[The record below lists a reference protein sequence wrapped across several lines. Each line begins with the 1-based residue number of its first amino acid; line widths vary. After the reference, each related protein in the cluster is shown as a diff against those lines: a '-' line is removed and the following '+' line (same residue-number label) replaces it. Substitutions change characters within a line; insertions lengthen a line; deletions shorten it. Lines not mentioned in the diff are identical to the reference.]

1 MKLFKQVRKLTV
13 DKILI
18 DFDKLDFEFNVNCTS
33 DNKSDV
39 ATFTIYN
46 LSETTK
52 KALKKGQN
60 VSLTAG
66 YEELQGI
73 IFNGVV
79 ENIIHRRLEND
90 IATIIYASPNNRL
103 YTNTVINK
111 QFKAGIKAR
120 DVLNLISKEIAF
132 KIEIKGLGKDTV
144 YPNGKAFSNRLSKV
158 MEIIARDTNSRVRLF
173 NNTIEFTE
181 KNKTYST
188 VIKLN
193 SENGLVRC
201 EKQEDKIQEDKK
213 EKVKD
218 KEKVKY
224 NLECLLIPI
233 IQINQ
238 ILEVESY
245 EFKGKLIVREI
256 SYNATDIN
264 TFSAVATCE
273 VVE

>member
-1 MKLFKQVRKLTV
+1 MRLFKQVRKLTI

-18 DFDKLDFEFNVNCTS
+18 DFDKLDFEFKIECTS
-33 DNKSDV
+33 DNKSDI

-46 LSETTK
+46 LSEATK
-52 KALKKGQN
+52 KTLKKGQN

-66 YEELQGI
+66 YEELQGV
-73 IFNGVV
+73 IFNGVI
-79 ENIIHRRLEND
+79 ENIIHKREEND

-120 DVLNLISKEIAF
+120 EVLTLISKEIAF
-132 KIEIKGLGKDTV
+132 KIDIKGLGKDIT
-144 YPNGKAFSNRLSKV
+144 YPNGKAFSNRLSNV

-173 NNTIEFTE
+173 NNTIEFME
-181 KNKTYST
+181 KNKNYST

-193 SENGLVRC
+193 AGNGLIRC
-201 EKQEDKIQEDKK
+201 EKQEDKVEQK
-213 EKVKD
+213 EEKKVKD
-218 KEKVKY
+218 NQKEKY

-233 IQINQ
+233 VQINQ

-245 EFKGKLIVREI
+245 EYTGKLIVRELT
-256 SYNATDIN
+256 YNAMDIN
-264 TFSAVATCE
+264 TFSVVATCE

>member
-90 IATIIYASPNNRL
+90 IATIIYASP
-103 YTNTVINK
+103 
-111 QFKAGIKAR
+111 
-120 DVLNLISKEIAF
+120 
-132 KIEIKGLGKDTV
+132 
-144 YPNGKAFSNRLSKV
+144 
-158 MEIIARDTNSRVRLF
+158 IIG
-173 NNTIEFTE
+173 
-181 KNKTYST
+181 Y
-188 VIKLN
+188 
-193 SENGLVRC
+193 
-201 EKQEDKIQEDKK
+201 IQIQ
-213 EKVKD
+213 
-218 KEKVKY
+218 
-224 NLECLLIPI
+224 LLI
-233 IQINQ
+233 NS
-238 ILEVESY
+238 L
-245 EFKGKLIVREI
+245 KLG
-256 SYNATDIN
+256 
-264 TFSAVATCE
+264 
-273 VVE
+273 